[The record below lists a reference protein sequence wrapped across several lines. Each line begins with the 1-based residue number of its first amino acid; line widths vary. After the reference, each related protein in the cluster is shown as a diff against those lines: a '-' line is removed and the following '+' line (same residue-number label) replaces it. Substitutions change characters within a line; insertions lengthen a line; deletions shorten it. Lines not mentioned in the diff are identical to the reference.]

1 MLTMV
6 IILCR
11 GNDFRV
17 AYAHLGELRSVIN
30 ENVNVMA
37 LTATATKET
46 YETVCLRLSSGVSK
60 VGHGRAFA
68 LPTAAESNFNTA
80 LKPFK

>member
-1 MLTMV
+1 MYNLASQKTNH
-6 IILCR
+6 
-11 GNDFRV
+11 G
-17 AYAHLGELRSVIN
+17 YACCL
-30 ENVNVMA
+30 A
-37 LTATATKET
+37 ET
-46 YETVCLRLSSGVSK
+46 SGVSK

>member
-1 MLTMV
+1 MYK
-6 IILCR
+6 IINKSNIIMHTL
-11 GNDFRV
+11 
-17 AYAHLGELRSVIN
+17 
-30 ENVNVMA
+30 
-37 LTATATKET
+37 
-46 YETVCLRLSSGVSK
+46 SGVSK